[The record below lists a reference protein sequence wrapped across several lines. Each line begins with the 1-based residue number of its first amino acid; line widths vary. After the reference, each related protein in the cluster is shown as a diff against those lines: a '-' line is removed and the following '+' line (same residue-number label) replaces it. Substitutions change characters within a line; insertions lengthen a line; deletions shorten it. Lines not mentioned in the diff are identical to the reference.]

1 MAADLLVLMLL
12 LYKVLLVL
20 LDSVLVLCVPN
31 NVHGLQFLERVALAR
46 VGGAV
51 EGRWLQCDV
60 VDYLIKLINF
70 EEMYNCFEEVYTYPS
85 SALPDNCSTER
96 LKCCLVPD

>member
-20 LDSVLVLCVPN
+20 LDSVLVLCVSN
-31 NVHGLQFLERVALAR
+31 NVHGLQVLERVALAR

-60 VDYLIKLINF
+60 VDNLIKLINF
-70 EEMYNCFEEVYTYPS
+70 EEMYTYPS

>member
-1 MAADLLVLMLL
+1 MLL
-12 LYKVLLVL
+12 LWCKVLLVL

-31 NVHGLQFLERVALAR
+31 NVHGLQVLERVALAR

-60 VDYLIKLINF
+60 EEYLIKLINF
-70 EEMYNCFEEVYTYPS
+70 EEVYIYPS